1 MIKSKKK
8 SIFIILIAAVILIAL
23 SGYKI
28 YADTQLTDQ
37 KLSEGQSSDGT
48 YIRLKDLYEKYYILC
63 SYHGG
68 DFSHLPS
75 ENNVTLVTEAGS
87 SEEGYLTYGDIGKQ
101 LFFTN
106 VKEEK
111 YNTPFKQGT
120 YKNETYAYY
129 KVVETKIATPME
141 AYILAE
147 MRENVLANAGDD
159 NYTYVQHAW
168 WTTPAGSQG
177 QTTVAPNELSKIA
190 SAFEEYIKKIAE
202 KESDGSI
209 KYENQVYTII
219 SDDGTE
225 IDSGNIDA
233 PKINYTAS
241 INEDANQDGT
251 INVYDKAT
259 ASFDSSTGKYRV
271 GPFSI
276 NYLDDSY
283 TTTDGKEIKFSGIEN
298 VTLVSN
304 LGIIPEDKWSF
315 YWLKGQ
321 RDANAKSEMPAA
333 NEVFYIDI
341 DYIEGLTEILDIKV
355 KFKYMNAGGKYE
367 DLEGTYYKATW
378 TAQSKA
384 HWCEGG
390 SKCNYGSAHNSPK
403 THARWRN
410 GKWEFVSC
418 SGGKTCEHGKFNRHI
433 ESWDYWVQLTGLTKY
448 TGQRIASGLIGVR
461 WYEEI
466 EISLGAPELDHPG
479 KLKIIKKVEGDTSQI
494 SSNDFFDFEIYING
508 NFYDRVSIRANEAYI
523 TTLEWEDG
531 QNVPTYE
538 VRELINTMP
547 AGYQFVRIENA
558 TGTLIENGTVEVIC
572 TNTITP
578 PPTPTPTPTP
588 TPEPKK
594 ASLVVSKKA
603 IGGEK
608 DENGNRKEYPTF
620 TFEIRI
626 KEEGKD
632 WTTRT
637 VTISAGETYRTEEF
651 VWYNEAPIYEVK
663 EINVPDGCSV
673 TLHNASG
680 TLIEGKEVWVNC
692 LNSFA
697 DKLVELTMPMGGKVW
712 KEDIPDY
719 KDADSYANGL
729 YDANEE
735 GLAKVEVYIWKVTG
749 DKRELAT
756 IRDTDNESI
765 IPQPLFTDADGNWT
779 APRMAVPYEEGS
791 GAGYYDIEFKYD
803 GQTYEPTT
811 ALVTAGGDAKN
822 KINGNA
828 ETYMKASTSERDKYQ
843 NDSMALEDA
852 GERDAFNKK
861 FQEIYGK
868 ESINDNGE
876 TIGAATGV
884 DSLEYTSTDYT
895 VSGSNNTRK
904 ISTLVTTDSEGYVL
918 EKYKMNAKVST
929 AGLKYPFDD
938 KLHMEE
944 YDKTIDGMTET
955 TKYIATDYYLQH
967 INLGLVKREEADVS
981 LTKDVY
987 SAKVIVNN
995 KMLTYNYNTAVNFE
1009 EDPWVEALE
1018 QQIKV
1023 AEQNISYDLKL
1034 YRSDYFYRTAIYDSN
1049 TMGYSD
1055 DILSQIKSV
1064 TSGTEMEVYLT
1075 YKISMHNESEKLVA
1089 NINKLVDYYD
1099 SNMTL
1104 VSEDIVSKID
1114 VQEADKLVRK
1124 DITVAE
1130 KTYYDVLKAAEQDK
1144 TPYSSEGATG
1154 RADWSEEGT
1163 IQGSDGVT
1171 YKKISTE
1178 TLKNYKLASGEKIDL
1193 YVTFKVNRDAVTEG
1207 IDKSIVLGEKH
1218 NVAEIANYSTYYE
1231 DGRVAGRID
1240 RDSAP
1245 DNVNIAKHNEKA
1257 WYEDDTDS
1265 APIIKLD
1272 LYDEVRHINGI
1283 VWEDEETKT
1292 IQYSQKIG
1300 DGIYQEN
1307 EKTIPGMTVKLVE
1320 KITVD
1325 DTDYDFVWPATFNY
1339 NGKDLMEIMKL
1350 KSQILTDENGKYE
1363 FEGVPAGNYAVR
1375 FVYGSVSDSNL
1386 VDDYMLAVNGDKT
1399 IENGYNGQDYKSTI
1413 YQAGFEDI
1421 NTSDEG
1427 YLNNIWHD
1435 FTNGELKDKRVSDA
1449 RDDEIRR
1456 LEVVAY
1462 SRTINNTNGE
1472 VLASADSK
1480 EANHDNLAK
1489 YTAMVANTAKMDIEI
1504 EYKKLAEESGIET
1517 TIDQNGTLMVNGEQI
1532 KGTNY
1537 KYDIPNID
1545 FGLEKRSSTILE
1557 LDKQINEIVV
1567 TTSNNENIV
1576 DVVYN
1581 HEYSIDENG
1590 KIKVTTTV
1598 NEEKS
1603 TGFEHVQSVNNTQA
1617 LQGFRYINMDENIM
1631 QGATIT
1637 IKYGITV
1644 FDVGEVDRTGK
1655 LSTFNN
1661 GEEILKEV
1669 KTLKNTYAN
1678 NKEVKY
1684 GEYLGT
1690 IYYTGEGESDAVVT
1704 TNIEQIIDYVDNN
1717 SVFNEIK
1724 NSNIENNSWKTISIE
1739 ELLLGDTQ
1747 KDILNGNN
1755 NEYGIDNRGSML
1767 EAGIYNIVNA
1777 DGTTKPLT
1785 AEDVKALR
1793 QKIENKEDI
1802 GDIAILDS
1810 DGKMYVTEQR
1820 NNIAVSISDATANPS
1835 ISTKLVPYNAY
1846 KEGVTTDGTGLK
1858 TNYMGNITITTSRY
1872 MSPETES
1879 DDLDFNNLAEIIQ
1892 FSNTVG
1898 RRDIDAK
1905 VGNANPMNGEYIAAY
1920 GGTTE
1925 NINGETVTVKS
1936 EHDSGATEVI
1946 TLSPP
1951 TGISVE
1957 KNINKELIIIGIL
1970 SGIILVGGIFI
1981 IKKKVLDK

>member
-1 MIKSKKK
+1 
-8 SIFIILIAAVILIAL
+8 
-23 SGYKI
+23 
-28 YADTQLTDQ
+28 
-37 KLSEGQSSDGT
+37 
-48 YIRLKDLYEKYYILC
+48 
-63 SYHGG
+63 
-68 DFSHLPS
+68 
-75 ENNVTLVTEAGS
+75 
-87 SEEGYLTYGDIGKQ
+87 
-101 LFFTN
+101 
-106 VKEEK
+106 
-111 YNTPFKQGT
+111 
-120 YKNETYAYY
+120 
-129 KVVETKIATPME
+129 
-141 AYILAE
+141 
-147 MRENVLANAGDD
+147 
-159 NYTYVQHAW
+159 
-168 WTTPAGSQG
+168 
-177 QTTVAPNELSKIA
+177 
-190 SAFEEYIKKIAE
+190 
-202 KESDGSI
+202 
-209 KYENQVYTII
+209 
-219 SDDGTE
+219 
-225 IDSGNIDA
+225 
-233 PKINYTAS
+233 
-241 INEDANQDGT
+241 
-251 INVYDKAT
+251 
-259 ASFDSSTGKYRV
+259 
-271 GPFSI
+271 
-276 NYLDDSY
+276 
-283 TTTDGKEIKFSGIEN
+283 
-298 VTLVSN
+298 
-304 LGIIPEDKWSF
+304 
-315 YWLKGQ
+315 
-321 RDANAKSEMPAA
+321 
-333 NEVFYIDI
+333 
-341 DYIEGLTEILDIKV
+341 
-355 KFKYMNAGGKYE
+355 
-367 DLEGTYYKATW
+367 
-378 TAQSKA
+378 
-384 HWCEGG
+384 
-390 SKCNYGSAHNSPK
+390 
-403 THARWRN
+403 
-410 GKWEFVSC
+410 
-418 SGGKTCEHGKFNRHI
+418 
-433 ESWDYWVQLTGLTKY
+433 
-448 TGQRIASGLIGVR
+448 
-461 WYEEI
+461 
-466 EISLGAPELDHPG
+466 
-479 KLKIIKKVEGDTSQI
+479 
-494 SSNDFFDFEIYING
+494 
-508 NFYDRVSIRANEAYI
+508 
-523 TTLEWEDG
+523 
-531 QNVPTYE
+531 
-538 VRELINTMP
+538 
-547 AGYQFVRIENA
+547 
-558 TGTLIENGTVEVIC
+558 
-572 TNTITP
+572 
-578 PPTPTPTPTP
+578 
-588 TPEPKK
+588 
-594 ASLVVSKKA
+594 
-603 IGGEK
+603 
-608 DENGNRKEYPTF
+608 
-620 TFEIRI
+620 
-626 KEEGKD
+626 
-632 WTTRT
+632 
-637 VTISAGETYRTEEF
+637 
-651 VWYNEAPIYEVK
+651 
-663 EINVPDGCSV
+663 
-673 TLHNASG
+673 
-680 TLIEGKEVWVNC
+680 
-692 LNSFA
+692 
-697 DKLVELTMPMGGKVW
+697 
-712 KEDIPDY
+712 
-719 KDADSYANGL
+719 
-729 YDANEE
+729 
-735 GLAKVEVYIWKVTG
+735 
-749 DKRELAT
+749 
-756 IRDTDNESI
+756 
-765 IPQPLFTDADGNWT
+765 
-779 APRMAVPYEEGS
+779 
-791 GAGYYDIEFKYD
+791 
-803 GQTYEPTT
+803 
-811 ALVTAGGDAKN
+811 
-822 KINGNA
+822 
-828 ETYMKASTSERDKYQ
+828 
-843 NDSMALEDA
+843 
-852 GERDAFNKK
+852 
-861 FQEIYGK
+861 
-868 ESINDNGE
+868 
-876 TIGAATGV
+876 
-884 DSLEYTSTDYT
+884 
-895 VSGSNNTRK
+895 
-904 ISTLVTTDSEGYVL
+904 
-918 EKYKMNAKVST
+918 
-929 AGLKYPFDD
+929 
-938 KLHMEE
+938 
-944 YDKTIDGMTET
+944 
-955 TKYIATDYYLQH
+955 
-967 INLGLVKREEADVS
+967 
-981 LTKDVY
+981 
-987 SAKVIVNN
+987 
-995 KMLTYNYNTAVNFE
+995 
-1009 EDPWVEALE
+1009 
-1018 QQIKV
+1018 
-1023 AEQNISYDLKL
+1023 
-1034 YRSDYFYRTAIYDSN
+1034 
-1049 TMGYSD
+1049 
-1055 DILSQIKSV
+1055 
-1064 TSGTEMEVYLT
+1064 
-1075 YKISMHNESEKLVA
+1075 
-1089 NINKLVDYYD
+1089 
-1099 SNMTL
+1099 
-1104 VSEDIVSKID
+1104 
-1114 VQEADKLVRK
+1114 
-1124 DITVAE
+1124 
-1130 KTYYDVLKAAEQDK
+1130 
-1144 TPYSSEGATG
+1144 
-1154 RADWSEEGT
+1154 
-1163 IQGSDGVT
+1163 
-1171 YKKISTE
+1171 
-1178 TLKNYKLASGEKIDL
+1178 
-1193 YVTFKVNRDAVTEG
+1193 
-1207 IDKSIVLGEKH
+1207 
-1218 NVAEIANYSTYYE
+1218 
-1231 DGRVAGRID
+1231 
-1240 RDSAP
+1240 
-1245 DNVNIAKHNEKA
+1245 
-1257 WYEDDTDS
+1257 
-1265 APIIKLD
+1265 
-1272 LYDEVRHINGI
+1272 
-1283 VWEDEETKT
+1283 
-1292 IQYSQKIG
+1292 
-1300 DGIYQEN
+1300 
-1307 EKTIPGMTVKLVE
+1307 MTVKLVE

-1835 ISTKLVPYNAY
+1835 IYTKLVPYNAY